1 MIVPVA
7 ITQAAEQLSQLENLG
22 IMACDLSQES
32 FVINVTSLDLEL
44 SAGQAWQQSRPEEPR
59 FHTIECPLG
68 NSQCQACYLHRGD
81 LEMSWLPEA
90 QCSPDT
96 GLCPGFDFVS
106 QARVGFHR
114 ILAPLVSPLSGM
126 EKLDAEA
133 RHPRPPCLPRS
144 RCPLPPGWNPPFI
157 LASGH
162 KPLRHRRASFPLP
175 GQEKVVVSQALPS
188 A

>member
-1 MIVPVA
+1 MIVAAA
-7 ITQAAEQLSQLENLG
+7 ITQAAEQLSHLETLG

-44 SAGQAWQQSRPEEPR
+44 SAGQAWQQSRPGEPR

-90 QCSPDT
+90 QCNLET
-96 GLCPGFDFVS
+96 GRCPGFDFVS

-114 ILAPLVSPLSGM
+114 ILEPLVSPLSGM
-126 EKLDAEA
+126 EKLDDEA
-133 RHPRPPCLPRS
+133 RHPRSSPNPSPLSPPPWWRL
-144 RCPLPPGWNPPFI
+144 PFI
-157 LASGH
+157 PTSDH
-162 KPLRHRRASFPLP
+162 
-175 GQEKVVVSQALPS
+175 Q
-188 A
+188 